1 MSQEEKLMST
11 SKYDNLFKNLLTKES
26 SYEFYLKA
34 QSSLKRQLQK
44 MPNSLDFFSLLYY
57 AINHLKEYNEKESI
71 NSLLNYALEQYTQ
84 KNKKIPENISK
95 QRFISGFLDSFN
107 LSPGLP
113 NTTNFRMKFLFYCKN
128 NDIDEKMLRLYKCY
142 DIFVNESII
151 ERDYIDA
158 YNYCIKSE
166 NVNLLFK
173 LFDVFEKY
181 CKNKRLTDEDDPF
194 NKGNLLFKE
203 LSKEEFEILIMRTT
217 LQLLMKKKLDI
228 AFDFIGKYYKNINA
242 EKDNENKNIT
252 INFTY
257 SLVCLLIREPKGFDH
272 FWALI
277 NLYKGV
283 IEKQYDIQFYLNEIS
298 IIFYNKP
305 FLQKNAK

>member
-1 MSQEEKLMST
+1 M
-11 SKYDNLFKNLLTKES
+11 
-26 SYEFYLKA
+26 
-34 QSSLKRQLQK
+34 
-44 MPNSLDFFSLLYY
+44 
-57 AINHLKEYNEKESI
+57 
-71 NSLLNYALEQYTQ
+71 
-84 KNKKIPENISK
+84 
-95 QRFISGFLDSFN
+95 
-107 LSPGLP
+107 
-113 NTTNFRMKFLFYCKN
+113 
-128 NDIDEKMLRLYKCY
+128 
-142 DIFVNESII
+142 

-181 CKNKRLTDEDDPF
+181 CKDKRLTDEDDPF
-194 NKGNLLFKE
+194 NKGNLIFKE
-203 LSKEEFEILIMRTT
+203 LSMEEFEFLIMRTT
-217 LQLLMKKKLDI
+217 LQLLMKKQLDI
-228 AFDFIGKYYKNINA
+228 AFDFIGKYYKKINA
-242 EKDNENKNIT
+242 EKDNEKKNIT